1 MEGRFAEAEP
11 LYRRALSIS
20 AEIERVHPLT
30 SAVLFNNVAELF
42 SVQGRSA
49 GTVTPRLAA
58 CIDSE
63 EAAADAPK
71 TGQVEQTATTQ
82 TAPGPAVG
90 VIVVAVAEAPPEP
103 AEEIIVA
110 AAAAAVPCKLIDI
123 RAAER
128 EPVGDYGGGFR
139 RGDHGRAARRNA
151 AGDAC
156 RRA

>member
-1 MEGRFAEAEP
+1 
-11 LYRRALSIS
+11 
-20 AEIERVHPLT
+20 VHPLT

-82 TAPGPAVG
+82 TAPGPAEG
-90 VIVVAVAEAPPEP
+90 VIVVAVAEAPPRQSQP
-103 AEEIIVA
+103 KRSSSR
-110 AAAAAVPCKLIDI
+110 P
-123 RAAER
+123 
-128 EPVGDYGGGFR
+128 R
-139 RGDHGRAARRNA
+139 RRR
-151 AGDAC
+151 C
-156 RRA
+156 PES